1 MLLKFKA
8 EAKSLR
14 PKGHETKA
22 EAKIVASRSVWSRV
36 FNISAFKSARESVY
50 FIQIKK
56 YGYRILRT
64 CLEPKLPVL
73 AL

>member
-50 FIQIKK
+50 FIQI
-56 YGYRILRT
+56 
-64 CLEPKLPVL
+64 
-73 AL
+73 

>member
-1 MLLKFKA
+1 MLIFSLQHIVKAEDTGSMLLKFKA

-14 PKGHETKA
+14 PKGHETKAA

-50 FIQIKK
+50 FIQI
-56 YGYRILRT
+56 
-64 CLEPKLPVL
+64 
-73 AL
+73 